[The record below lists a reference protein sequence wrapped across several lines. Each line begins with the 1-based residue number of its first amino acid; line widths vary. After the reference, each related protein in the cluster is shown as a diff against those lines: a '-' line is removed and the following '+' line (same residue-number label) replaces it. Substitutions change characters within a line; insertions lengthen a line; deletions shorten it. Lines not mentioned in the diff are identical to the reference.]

1 MKKQFNIIKGLL
13 AVMVILGLMSCEDRE
28 ELQISNESPAIIMDL
43 SSESLFL
50 DSNFPDNPALNI
62 TWETAK
68 YTQPTEIRYKIEAS
82 ATEDF
87 AVPYTMSTVTGSIR
101 TVTYTVSEMNRAA
114 QTLGLPANDAGTLF
128 FRVSSY
134 IGEGGEYVSSMSNT
148 TSMSITPYALVYPT
162 FYIVGEASYVG
173 WNGGDAQILYKHENM
188 SYIYTLLNGNSNFRF
203 LGQQDWN
210 PISYSIDESG
220 TREGYRYFKQV
231 SNNISFGDEENM
243 KFSGTTGIHKISI
256 DASAGVQSLTVEAS
270 AIPEFDFPTI
280 YLVGSVNGWA
290 AESALPFTKV
300 EAGVYEILV
309 DLPDES
315 EFKFIG
321 QLSWGD
327 LEWGNILN
335 ENAGNSGFLGP
346 KGDNGNIQFSGAG
359 AKYKITVNIKAGTY
373 TIDPQ

>member
-13 AVMVILGLMSCEDRE
+13 AVMVFLGLMSCEDRE

-173 WNGGDAQILYKHENM
+173 WTAGNAQVLYKHENM
-188 SYIYTLLNGNSNFRF
+188 SYI
-203 LGQQDWN
+203 
-210 PISYSIDESG
+210 
-220 TREGYRYFKQV
+220 
-231 SNNISFGDEENM
+231 
-243 KFSGTTGIHKISI
+243 
-256 DASAGVQSLTVEAS
+256 
-270 AIPEFDFPTI
+270 
-280 YLVGSVNGWA
+280 
-290 AESALPFTKV
+290 
-300 EAGVYEILV
+300 
-309 DLPDES
+309 
-315 EFKFIG
+315 
-321 QLSWGD
+321 
-327 LEWGNILN
+327 
-335 ENAGNSGFLGP
+335 
-346 KGDNGNIQFSGAG
+346 
-359 AKYKITVNIKAGTY
+359 
-373 TIDPQ
+373 